1 MPDLHTLGLIDS
13 NGQPFDGRIA
23 RVLQKIAPRLRREFP
38 ALEDDVV
45 VTEVLEEAGR
55 RIVRQ
60 ETKAGPL
67 EKLHGF
73 AWVTIRNVAKSR
85 LKTGREQITRLEA
98 RGDVFTLPL
107 AAQEGSPEQIE
118 RVLLLKEALASL
130 SEDERQICLFKTL
143 GYSTD
148 EIARQQQRTPGAVDT
163 MFCRAKQKL
172 RDMLARPA
180 SSAPS
185 SQAPSATRTASAS
198 SHPPLLPGPSDG
210 PAPSLSGRRRVWG

>member
-1 MPDLHTLGLIDS
+1 MRASSGSGCAEAAPPDLDFPAATLHLSGQFTVQFRGL
-13 NGQPFDGRIA
+13 FDG
-23 RVLQKIAPRLRREFP
+23 QGHLRQ
-38 ALEDDVV
+38 L
-45 VTEVLEEAGR
+45 
-55 RIVRQ
+55 
-60 ETKAGPL
+60 
-67 EKLHGF
+67 
-73 AWVTIRNVAKSR
+73 
-85 LKTGREQITRLEA
+85 
-98 RGDVFTLPL
+98 
-107 AAQEGSPEQIE
+107 EQIE
-118 RVLLLKEALASL
+118 RDLLLKEALASL

-180 SSAPS
+180 SAPS

-210 PAPSLSGRRRVWG
+210 PAPSLTGRRRVWG

>member
-1 MPDLHTLGLIDS
+1 MPDLHTLGLINSD
-13 NGQPFDGRIA
+13 GQPFDGRIT

-60 ETKAGPL
+60 ETKAGPV

-107 AAQEGSPEQIE
+107 VAQEGSPEQIE
-118 RVLLLKEALASL
+118 RDLLLKEALASL
-130 SEDERQICLFKTL
+130 SEEERQICMWKQL
-143 GYSTD
+143 GFSTE
-148 EIARQQQRTPGAVDT
+148 EIAREQQRSPGAVDT

-180 SSAPS
+180 SAPS

-198 SHPPLLPGPSDG
+198 SQAPLLPGPSDG